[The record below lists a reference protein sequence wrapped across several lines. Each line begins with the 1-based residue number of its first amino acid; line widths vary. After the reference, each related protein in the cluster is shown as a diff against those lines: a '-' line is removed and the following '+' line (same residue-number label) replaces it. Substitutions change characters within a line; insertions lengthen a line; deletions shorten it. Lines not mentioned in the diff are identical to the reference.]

1 MSQAVTCDLLL
12 YADDSCLVFA
22 GENINEIENKLNKD
36 FNSLCDWFV
45 DNKLSIHF
53 GEDKTKSI
61 IFGTNRKLK
70 NMRELD
76 IRHGDIKIKQHSEV
90 VYLGCTLDN
99 KLSGEA
105 MASKALSKIN
115 GRLKFLYRKQGF
127 LTPSLK
133 RLLCNAL
140 IQPHFDFACLAWY
153 TNLTKKMKKKVQTC
167 QNKCIRFCLNMGYRD
182 HIGAQEFK
190 KINWLPTKERFEQ
203 CLLVSIYK
211 FFNKFAPEYFA
222 EMYYPS
228 ERRQITRFSYQK
240 LLLPSS
246 TTNRGLRMLS
256 YLGPRLWNG
265 LHTETK
271 AASSANNFKH
281 KIKNNFFFELQK
293 KEDSPYIF

>member
-1 MSQAVTCDLLL
+1 
-12 YADDSCLVFA
+12 
-22 GENINEIENKLNKD
+22 
-36 FNSLCDWFV
+36 
-45 DNKLSIHF
+45 
-53 GEDKTKSI
+53 
-61 IFGTNRKLK
+61 
-70 NMRELD
+70 
-76 IRHGDIKIKQHSEV
+76 
-90 VYLGCTLDN
+90 
-99 KLSGEA
+99 

-153 TNLTKKMKKKVQTC
+153 TKKMKKKVQTC

-246 TTNRGLRMLS
+246 TTNRGLV
-256 YLGPRLWNG
+256 
-265 LHTETK
+265 
-271 AASSANNFKH
+271 
-281 KIKNNFFFELQK
+281 FFVNRYHISKL
-293 KEDSPYIF
+293 